1 MCKRPREQYSRLSK
15 RDKDCRR
22 YISRKKKKRGPFIHA
37 DAYAENTLPMQKIP
51 WPPDAKSQLIGIDPD
66 AGED

>member
-1 MCKRPREQYSRLSK
+1 MCKRPREQYSRLSE
-15 RDKDCRR
+15 RDKGCRR
-22 YISRKKKKRGPFIHA
+22 YISRKKKKKEDH
-37 DAYAENTLPMQKIP
+37 LSMLMPMQKIP